1 MYDHLGPGEN
11 DAQTTR
17 AFDLRNWADRP
28 WTDGLELAVH
38 AAFDHFA
45 VQTRNSVYE
54 IVLLQPATGEV
65 LVRGGRFFPTYTRA
79 RLMGCSLG
87 GAFLKLRA
95 IYPGFSIELQS
106 GDQVIVTTRVQS
118 IAQLTAATVQ

>member
-1 MYDHLGPGEN
+1 MYDYLGPGDS
-11 DAQTTR
+11 DAQQTR
-17 AFDLRNWADRP
+17 VLDLRAWADRP
-28 WTDGLELAVH
+28 WTDGLEVTTH

-45 VQTRNSVYE
+45 VHTRNSVYD
-54 IVLLQPATGEV
+54 IVILQPATGEV
-65 LVRGGRFFPTYTRA
+65 LVRGGRFFPAYTRA